1 MTLVTA
7 GRLVSAGIPSTHFS
21 HVFIDEAGHAME
33 PESCV
38 ALAGQISYKVITF
51 FLYKCLIINVLPFLQ
66 VDLLFALMYRVT

>member
-51 FLYKCLIINVLPFLQ
+51 FLYECFILPFLKGN
-66 VDLLFALMYRVT
+66 LLFALMFRVT

>member
-51 FLYKCLIINVLPFLQ
+51 FLYAFNCVLQPQETNATIKVIN
-66 VDLLFALMYRVT
+66 

>member
-7 GRLVSAGIPSTHFS
+7 GRLVTAGIPSTHFS

-38 ALAGQISYKVITF
+38 ALAGEISNNIIAF
-51 FLYKCLIINVLPFLQ
+51 FLHNSNILPFLQ
-66 VDLLFALMYRVT
+66 IDLLFTLIYRIT